1 MVQLTCILD
10 LCPKNKTIVNYK
22 RCINCKYF
30 KGQKNIG
37 TILCNHKEAKID
49 PKKERWNALKKANG
63 ILHII

>member
-37 TILCNHKEAKID
+37 TILCNHKEAKTD
-49 PKKERWNALKKANG
+49 PKKKDG
-63 ILHII
+63 MP